1 MVSQSGVGLICVF
14 RLTKSPST
22 KCGLLYR
29 RITELTGGD
38 GLPDF
43 SRKTSNVPE
52 PSASEQRS
60 DKRKLPDSFYE
71 SQPGIRAHEE
81 LDSDSEDSIHHFR
94 RVHIKPRPNVF
105 WSATNKH
112 PYLIRQ
118 GNDLD
123 LRTDYTMTWPSQ
135 QRAVAAHA
143 NKPFDRNFT
152 YFEVTVLSSWGEA
165 GESDGYVL
173 AAQSDHIMVY

>member
-1 MVSQSGVGLICVF
+1 MFLRLLLQSKDRTKESF
-14 RLTKSPST
+14 LTRSMRASLAFVLMRNWIAIQKT
-22 KCGLLYR
+22 AY
-29 RITELTGGD
+29 IT
-38 GLPDF
+38 
-43 SRKTSNVPE
+43 
-52 PSASEQRS
+52 SA
-60 DKRKLPDSFYE
+60 E
-71 SQPGIRAHEE
+71 SILNR
-81 LDSDSEDSIHHFR
+81 D
-94 RVHIKPRPNVF
+94 HIKPRPNVF
-105 WSATNKH
+105 WSVTNKH

-118 GNDLD
+118 GSDLD

-152 YFEVTVLSSWGEA
+152 YFEVIVLSSWGEA